1 MRELCLGKR
10 SKPHLAEFCENGGKA
25 TAWELTGKRM
35 PAKFFEQ
42 HTLTEL
48 ETWSDHELE
57 VDGRLT
63 VPMRCDATPSRIAT
77 LKSIENMPM
86 PTSAPISTPPSITR
100 E

>member
-1 MRELCLGKR
+1 MRELCLGKP

-57 VDGRLT
+57 LDGRLT
-63 VPMRCDATPSRIAT
+63 VPMRCDAVTDRY
-77 LKSIENMPM
+77 LKVNWEYAYADIGAELNTTIYNP
-86 PTSAPISTPPSITR
+86 
-100 E
+100 